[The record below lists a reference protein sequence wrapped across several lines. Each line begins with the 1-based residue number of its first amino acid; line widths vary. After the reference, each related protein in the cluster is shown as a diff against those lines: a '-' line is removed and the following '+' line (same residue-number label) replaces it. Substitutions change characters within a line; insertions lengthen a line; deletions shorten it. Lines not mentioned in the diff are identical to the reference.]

1 MFLFLFSSV
10 AGVTLN
16 SDSALPKPK
25 SEIFKNEISSVL
37 KSESLYSYTSTMERS
52 MDNCGDYGDR

>member
-1 MFLFLFSSV
+1 MFLFLLNSV

-16 SDSALPKPK
+16 LEYGLAKPK
-25 SEIFKNEISSVL
+25 SENLKNEISSAL
-37 KSESLYSYTSTMERS
+37 KSESQYSYTSTMERS